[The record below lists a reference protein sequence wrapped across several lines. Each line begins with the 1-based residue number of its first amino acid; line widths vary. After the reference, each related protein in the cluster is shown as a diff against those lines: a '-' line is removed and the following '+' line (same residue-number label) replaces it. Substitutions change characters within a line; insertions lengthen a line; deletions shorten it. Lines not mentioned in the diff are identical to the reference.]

1 MPFSF
6 SPAQPL
12 PRSHAELE
20 ALVNQCVQQETAQLK
35 QELEDLRQQ
44 QATLKQ
50 QLSTLMA
57 TRTDATDGA
66 SALSPTTL
74 RDQEQFEAEAQQQ
87 KELLQTILDNIPVMI
102 GYFDEQGRYQWV
114 NRAWEI
120 TTGWKLSELQ
130 ENENFLAEF
139 YPDSVERQRV
149 VDFIWQKQRE
159 WCDFRMRIKNGSFID
174 TTWANVHLSDG
185 RCIGIG
191 KDITQQKRAHVEL
204 RESEARLRAIFEQAA
219 IGIVQAS
226 LDGHVLRVNGCFRSI
241 TGYTEAELSQMTF
254 SEITHPLDRAMMLEK
269 YQRLLSGKMS
279 SCSIEKR
286 YICKDGTAQ
295 WVNLTLSLVRNDQGI
310 PLYAIGIVEDIQ
322 NRKQAEIAL
331 RNSELRFQQL
341 AANMPGVIYRYILHL
356 DGRDEF
362 TYVSPGC
369 RELWGI
375 EPEVAMQDAGRVWQL
390 VHPDEIEGFRQSVER
405 SLQTLQTWRHEH
417 RLITP
422 TGAIRWSQGI
432 AKPEKQPNGD
442 VVWEGLLID
451 ISDRKRIEAERHQ
464 AEMALQQSEVRFR
477 KLVHNLQVGVIVYNP
492 QLEVQL
498 ANPKAFELLG
508 LSEDQ
513 LVEKHITSP
522 NWKVLYPNGA
532 SFPSEHYPVMQAIA
546 TGQVVRAVEMG
557 VYRARFDDWIWI
569 LVDADPQLDAAGNV
583 VQVVTTFHDITA
595 RKQAENALKLLNE
608 DLENRVKERTQELQD
623 RERLIQRIAES
634 SPSILYLTDLAERK
648 IVYSN
653 RQVTTIL
660 GYTPEEVYQLGSEF
674 YTATLNADGLA
685 NLESYWDEFLTLA
698 DDQVLEREIEM
709 QSATG
714 EWRTI
719 FCRET
724 VFTRSDT
731 GEPQQILGVATDVS
745 DRTSAEAA
753 LQKNEAMLRQL
764 TDAVP
769 GVVYKFQVAAD
780 GQMKFV
786 YASKRAQEVLGC
798 TPEQMLNHFELVWN
812 LIVPEDQER
821 LVQTIKTSAQDKTL
835 WLEEYRI
842 IKQGELRWIQGRS
855 LPEVSESNDGSVT
868 WTGILLDITERKQ
881 AEEQLKASLEEK
893 ELLLKEVHH
902 RVKNNLQVVSSL
914 FSLQSQYIDN
924 PKVAEV
930 LIDSQNRIN
939 SMALIHE
946 KLYQSSS
953 LARIDFVDYIHNLA
967 NSLFLS
973 YSTALQ
979 RVQLRLDVHP
989 IPFSIDTAIR
999 CGLIINELVSNVL
1012 KYAFPKGQTGEVC
1025 LCLLAPKADT
1035 IRLIIKD
1042 NGVGLPADFQLDQI
1056 NSLGLRLVKILTRKL
1071 KGEITITRQAGTTF
1085 QIDFPY
1091 AGVAKTIDS
1100 TDPCQCAK

>member
-1 MPFSF
+1 MSFSF
-6 SPAQPL
+6 SPTQPL

-20 ALVNQCVQQETAQLK
+20 ALVNHCVQQATAQLQ
-35 QELEDLRQQ
+35 QEVEHLRQQ
-44 QATLKQ
+44 QATLRQ
-50 QLSTLMA
+50 ELA
-57 TRTDATDGA
+57 TFTQATPMQD
-66 SALSPTTL
+66 P
-74 RDQEQFEAEAQQQ
+74 EQFEAEVQQH

-114 NRAWEI
+114 NRAWET
-120 TTGWKLSELQ
+120 TTGWKLAELQ

-139 YPDSVERQRV
+139 YPDPAERQRV

-159 WCDFRMRIKNGSFID
+159 WCDFRMRSKNGTFLD

-191 KDITQQKRAHVEL
+191 RDITQQKRADDEL
-204 RESEARLRAIFEQAA
+204 RESEARL
-219 IGIVQAS
+219 
-226 LDGHVLRVNGCFRSI
+226 
-241 TGYTEAELSQMTF
+241 
-254 SEITHPLDRAMMLEK
+254 
-269 YQRLLSGKMS
+269 
-279 SCSIEKR
+279 
-286 YICKDGTAQ
+286 
-295 WVNLTLSLVRNDQGI
+295 
-310 PLYAIGIVEDIQ
+310 
-322 NRKQAEIAL
+322 
-331 RNSELRFQQL
+331 QQI
-341 AANMPGVIYRYILHL
+341 AANMPGVIYRYVLHP

-369 RELWGI
+369 REIWGI
-375 EPEVAMQDAGRVWQL
+375 EPEVAMRDAAQVWQR
-390 VHPDEIEGFRQSVER
+390 VHPDDLEAFRQSVYR
-405 SLQTLQTWRHEH
+405 SLEAMATWRHEH
-417 RLITP
+417 RLVTP
-422 TGAIRWSQGI
+422 TGIVRWCQGI
-432 AKPEKQPNGD
+432 AKPEQQPNGE

-477 KLVHNLQVGVIVYNP
+477 QLVHTLQVGVIVYTP

-498 ANPKAFELLG
+498 ANPKTFELLG
-508 LSEDQ
+508 IAEDQ
-513 LVEKHITSP
+513 LLGKHIAAP
-522 NWKVLYPNGA
+522 DWQVLYPDG
-532 SFPSEHYPVMQAIA
+532 SPFPVEQYPVMQAIA
-546 TGQVVRAVEMG
+546 TGKVVRAVEMG
-557 VYRARFDDWIWI
+557 VYRAKFDDWVWI
-569 LVDADPQLDAAGNV
+569 LVNADPQLDAAGNV
-583 VQVVTTFHDITA
+583 VQIVTTFHDITP

-608 DLENRVKERTQELQD
+608 DLENRVKERTQELHE

-634 SPSILYLTDLAERK
+634 SPSILYLTDLAERR
-648 IVYSN
+648 IIYSN
-653 RQVTTIL
+653 RQVAAIL
-660 GYTPEEVYQLGSEF
+660 GYTPEAVYQLGSDF
-674 YTATLNADGLA
+674 YPATLTADGLA
-685 NLESYWDEFLTLA
+685 NLESYWEGFLALA

-709 QSATG
+709 RTATG

-724 VFTRSDT
+724 VFTRSET
-731 GEPQQILGVATDVS
+731 GAPQQILGVATDVS
-745 DRTSAEAA
+745 DRTTAEAA
-753 LQKNEAMLRQL
+753 LQQNEAMLRQV
-764 TDAVP
+764 TDTIP
-769 GVVYKFQVAAD
+769 GVVYKFQATAD

-798 TPEQMLNHFELVWN
+798 TPEQMVNDFELIWSQV
-812 LIVPEDQER
+812 VPEDQVR
-821 LVQTIKTSAQDKTL
+821 MLRTIAESAQNKTL

-855 LPEVSESNDGSVT
+855 LPEVAEANDGSVT

-924 PKVAEV
+924 PKVAAV

-939 SMALIHE
+939 AMALIHE

-967 NSLFLS
+967 NSLFSS
-973 YSTALQ
+973 YSTELQ
-979 RVQLRLDVHP
+979 RVRLRLNVYP

-999 CGLIINELVSNVL
+999 CGLVINELVSNAL
-1012 KYAFPKGQTGEVC
+1012 KYAFPSGQAGEVC
-1025 LCLLAPKADT
+1025 LCLLAPKMDR
-1035 IRLIIKD
+1035 IRLIVKD
-1042 NGVGLPADFQLDQI
+1042 NGIGLPADFQLDQI

-1071 KGEITITRQAGTTF
+1071 KGEITITSQAGTTF

-1091 AGVAKTIDS
+1091 PGVAKTIVS
-1100 TDPCQCAK
+1100 TDPYECAE